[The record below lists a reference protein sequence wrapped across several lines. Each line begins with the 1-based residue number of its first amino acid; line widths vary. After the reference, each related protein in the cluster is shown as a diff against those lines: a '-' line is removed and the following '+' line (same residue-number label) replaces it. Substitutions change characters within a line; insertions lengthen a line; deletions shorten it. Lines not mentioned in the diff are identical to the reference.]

1 MSKPTRDQTDA
12 ALCTPP
18 RDMRDVVWIRTYCNE
33 FARLRNSAPE
43 AAADAAAE
51 QAGREADLAV
61 EQMPI
66 PAHRRAEVGLS

>member
-1 MSKPTRDQTDA
+1 MSKPTRDQIDV

-33 FARLRNSAPE
+33 FARLRNSAHE
-43 AAADAAAE
+43 AAAAAAE

-66 PAHRRAEVGLS
+66 PAHRRAEVGLP